1 MVLKE
6 RWKKKKKK
14 TTEKGALIKF
24 KFTRE
29 YRFLDIK

>member
-1 MVLKE
+1 ME
-6 RWKKKKKK
+6 EEKKKK